1 MHSGNRQARGGV
13 IAIVLAI
20 LAVLG
25 LLMAGAVLC
34 LVHNLRVEKSVSQSG
49 KTVVIRTSMGSIRLH
64 ERAPADARRV
74 WLPVYPGAA
83 LTARPGK
90 MVDVQLDFGG
100 SQKHFDVAAIEYST
114 HDSAGQ
120 VIEFYRKEFPT
131 WSVISHHDGSV
142 ELKLSERGYK
152 RFISIREAHGST
164 RFTLAQ
170 AGEGQ
175 VN

>member
-1 MHSGNRQARGGV
+1 MDSGNRRVRGGV
-13 IAIVLAI
+13 IAFVLAI

-25 LLMAGAVLC
+25 LMMAGAVFC
-34 LVHNLRVEKSVSQSG
+34 LVHNLRVEESVSQNG
-49 KTVVIRTSMGSIRLH
+49 KTVVIRTSVGSLRLH
-64 ERAPADARRV
+64 ERAHADARRV

-83 LTARPGK
+83 LTAKPGK
-90 MVDVQLDFGG
+90 MVDVQLDFGR
-100 SQKHFDVAAIEYST
+100 SQKHFDLTATEYST

-131 WSVISHHDGSV
+131 CSVISHHDGSV

-152 RFISIREAHGST
+152 RFISVREADGAT

-175 VN
+175 AN